1 MLIRNLVL
9 ATSVFLVTLVLG
21 ILIAHN
27 TSLEILSQL
36 GELLKPLKP
45 AGNFS
50 LLLLLI
56 IFVNNAIKALG
67 AVFFG
72 ILLGFPPLV
81 FISLNGFIIG
91 GVVSAVKEIE
101 GLAYAVVSIAPHG
114 IIEIPAI
121 LVATALGLTVGS
133 ESVKWLAR
141 RESHVKS
148 KLSYCLK
155 LYLRWVLPGLAVAAL
170 IEVFVTP
177 WLVGL
182 VGGG

>member
-1 MLIRNLVL
+1 MSSGETSELAQAIKQKMLIRNLVL

-27 TSLEILSQL
+27 TSLEILRQL

-67 AVFFG
+67 VVSFG
-72 ILLGFPPLV
+72 ILLGLPPLV

-101 GLAYAVVSIAPHG
+101 GLAYA
-114 IIEIPAI
+114 IISLLYSVLEI
-121 LVATALGLTVGS
+121 V
-133 ESVKWLAR
+133 
-141 RESHVKS
+141 
-148 KLSYCLK
+148 
-155 LYLRWVLPGLAVAAL
+155 
-170 IEVFVTP
+170 
-177 WLVGL
+177 
-182 VGGG
+182 